1 MHLKSDHTA
10 PGTLPACNQASHAN
24 SEATALEMLYLRQ
37 TRELLMLIKLKI
49 WQNLQ
54 KLCRQRYNHCSPG
67 SSPVASEFAS
77 DALQDI
83 FLRTFLASYFVSYF
97 SIFLTE
103 KKEEQ
108 K

>member
-1 MHLKSDHTA
+1 
-10 PGTLPACNQASHAN
+10 
-24 SEATALEMLYLRQ
+24 
-37 TRELLMLIKLKI
+37 MLIKLKI

-103 KKEEQ
+103 KKKNKSSTSISQQLVAINEVYFDGGINPIMINIA
-108 K
+108 